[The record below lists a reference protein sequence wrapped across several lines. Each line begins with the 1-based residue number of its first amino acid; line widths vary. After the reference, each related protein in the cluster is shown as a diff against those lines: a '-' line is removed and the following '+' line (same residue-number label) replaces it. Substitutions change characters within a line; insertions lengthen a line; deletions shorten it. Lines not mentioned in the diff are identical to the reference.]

1 MTKRYGT
8 IAPAIIAKAKTGKHR
23 TVLSL
28 SNAVGCH
35 PQYAYRVARANIDVF
50 TAIHKAKKSW
60 RVRK

>member
-1 MTKRYGT
+1 MKRYGT
-8 IAPAIIAKAKTGKHR
+8 IAPAIIAEAKTGKHR

-35 PQYAYRVARANIDVF
+35 PQYAYRVVNDNIEAF

-60 RVRK
+60 REKR